1 MANKIWKDALYSM
14 PWGTYDQNN
23 EILLL
28 TYKKGQNS
36 KYWQHQV
43 QTMTWSNTNPYS
55 LLLVMQNGA
64 VTLENSRA
72 ISYKIKHSLT
82 IQSSSHTLGIY
93 SKGLN
98 VVYTQEP
105 AHGRFTV
112 ALFVVAQTWKQSRHS
127 SVGKWITNCNK
138 FRQWN
143 IIQH

>member
-1 MANKIWKDALYSM
+1 
-14 PWGTYDQNN
+14 
-23 EILLL
+23 
-28 TYKKGQNS
+28 
-36 KYWQHQV
+36 
-43 QTMTWSNTNPYS
+43 MTWSNTNPHS

-64 VTLENSRA
+64 VTLEDSRA

-82 IQSSSHTLGIY
+82 VQSSSHTLGIY

-127 SVGKWITNCNK
+127 SVGK
-138 FRQWN
+138 
-143 IIQH
+143 